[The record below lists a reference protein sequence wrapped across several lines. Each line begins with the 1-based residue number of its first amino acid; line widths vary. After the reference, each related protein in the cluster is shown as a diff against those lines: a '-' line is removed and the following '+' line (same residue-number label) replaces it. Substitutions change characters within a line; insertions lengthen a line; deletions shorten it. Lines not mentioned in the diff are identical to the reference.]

1 MDRRGQKRR
10 DSSMMSRRMSSLIL
24 NAKTLTLSRRDEQQ
38 INKSVVATQ
47 TVIDNRCSLRW
58 SENMKTPRFILALLA
73 LTVALAPQAPKTAF
87 SRPNKPG
94 YSAKL
99 ISPRAGQVLVP
110 GQVVRVAWTADFP
123 DVDLTMCEMEVLL
136 SLDGGKTIYMRLIE
150 SRNPKIQYFDWTVPN
165 APTNTAVLNIRFG
178 CLNIYPETPSLQIQS
193 AFVISPAVN
202 N

>member
-1 MDRRGQKRR
+1 MK
-10 DSSMMSRRMSSLIL
+10 
-24 NAKTLTLSRRDEQQ
+24 NETT
-38 INKSVVATQ
+38 KSVLAAQ
-47 TVIDNRCSLRW
+47 TVVDNLCSVRW
-58 SENMKTPRFILALLA
+58 SENMKTPRFILALFA
-73 LTVALAPQAPKTAF
+73 LTVALAPQSPKTAF
-87 SRPNKPG
+87 AQPYKPG
-94 YSAKL
+94 YRAKL
-99 ISPRAGQVLVP
+99 ISPRAGQVLVA
-110 GQVVRVAWTADFP
+110 GQVVRIAWTADFP

-136 SLDGGKTIYMRLIE
+136 SLDGGKTTYMRLIE